1 MNLLIL
7 GMHRSGTSV
16 LGRIVTRLG
25 FYPGPEEQLMPPL
38 EENPTGFW
46 ERRDIRDINDKI
58 LKLHDSSWD
67 CPTKNFPTRSKLP
80 KELSHNI
87 ATILSRMESQYPY
100 FVKDPR
106 ISLTGNYWFSKYS
119 RFLPILAIR
128 NPIEVAHSLK
138 KRNSLPLELGLA
150 LWEKYTISALQVL
163 GRKKYFIYDYNSFIS
178 DPNATIN
185 NLLNEFKR
193 LNIQVSPVSIKALVS
208 LVDIRLKRNDY
219 RKNASGP
226 YKYYTDLYEKIITR
240 KSIKAPSRKFS
251 VRSARV
257 IELYKTVKKI
267 DLEIDLKNRLNKS
280 SDDLVSVESKL
291 DAASSERNSLVHK
304 VAELTEHNKALSEQ
318 LHQSEKAKLD
328 LEQQSSDLRTK
339 LDNSLAEENSLLIR
353 VDDITKRI
361 GTVEKEKTR
370 LLDESLIQ
378 IQKLEQNA
386 SEKKRLEE
394 HREQLSQSLEK
405 AIQNNAG
412 LKASNKEL
420 RQSLEKS
427 TQNNLGLEAS
437 NKELHQSLEKTTQ
450 NNLGLEASNKRL
462 HQSLEKTTQNNLGLE
477 ASNKELHQS
486 LEKTTQN
493 NLGLEA
499 SNKELD
505 QALNES
511 NRYSTK
517 IQANCDQ
524 LNDQIEV
531 FSKRYRELEV
541 KYLDTSEKLVQQSI
555 VLENLNTKNGLLSVD
570 LSKLNKIVEERVR
583 SLNDLKLENQALTN
597 QYLDSK
603 NELLEL
609 RMQLQASKLLNEQ
622 LSKSDSF
629 HRSSIKSHL
638 KQIESL
644 ERENSKLN
652 EYTVIDS
659 EKRITLENTN
669 RLLQNRILYYQIK
682 DKINGTSLEN
692 SKPPYDTIDISDCDT
707 LKRGLLSVFINSYD
721 DFNSLRVFFDSIVTS
736 FLESH
741 FTVRKLIKRIDN
753 LTIEKDD
760 LFSNMKKIEVTNQ
773 KLNHEFSIQ
782 TETIQS
788 LEKQLNKVLEQAK
801 FEHDKVKAMQKKFY
815 NGKMIHLYYFSRNIF
830 RLKEK

>member
-16 LGRIVTRLG
+16 LGRIITRLG

-100 FVKDPR
+100 FIKDPR

-138 KRNSLPLELGLA
+138 NRNSLPLELGLA

-178 DPNATIN
+178 DPSATIN

-193 LNIQVSPVSIKALVS
+193 LNIQVSPVSIKELVS
-208 LVDIRLKRNDY
+208 LVDIRLKRNNY

-226 YKYYTDLYEKIITR
+226 YKYYTDLYEKIIAR
-240 KSIKAPSRKFS
+240 DSIKAPSRKLS
-251 VRSARV
+251 VRSAKV
-257 IELYKTVKKI
+257 IDLYKTIKKI
-267 DLEIDLKNRLNKS
+267 DLEIDLKNRLDKS
-280 SDDLVSVESKL
+280 NEALVSVKSKYEEV
-291 DAASSERNSLVHK
+291 SSERNSLAQK
-304 VAELTEHNKALSEQ
+304 VAELTKQNEALFEKF
-318 LHQSEKAKLD
+318 HQSEKSKLD

-339 LDNSLAEENSLLIR
+339 LDSSLAEENSLLIR
-353 VDDITKRI
+353 VDDVTKRI
-361 GTVEKEKTR
+361 ETVEKEKTR

-378 IQKLEQNA
+378 IQKLEQSA
-386 SEKKRLEE
+386 TEKNRLEE

-405 AIQNNAG
+405 AIQNNV
-412 LKASNKEL
+412 
-420 RQSLEKS
+420 R
-427 TQNNLGLEAS
+427 LEAS
-437 NKELHQSLEKTTQ
+437 NKELHQSLEKALK
-450 NNLGLEASNKRL
+450 NNERLETCNK
-462 HQSLEKTTQNNLGLE
+462 K
-477 ASNKELHQS
+477 
-486 LEKTTQN
+486 
-493 NLGLEA
+493 
-499 SNKELD
+499 LD
-505 QALNES
+505 QSLNES
-511 NRYSTK
+511 NRCSVK
-517 IQANCDQ
+517 IQENCDQ

-531 FSKRYRELEV
+531 FSKRYMELEV
-541 KYLDTSEKLVQQSI
+541 KYLNTSEKLIHQSI
-555 VLENLNTKNGLLSVD
+555 VMENLNTKNGLLSDD
-570 LSKLNKIVEERVR
+570 LSKLNKIVEEGVR
-583 SLNDLKLENQALTN
+583 ALNDLKLEKQALTN
-597 QYLDSK
+597 RYLDSE

-609 RMQLQASKLLNEQ
+609 KMHLQASKLLNEQ

-638 KQIESL
+638 EQIESI
-644 ERENSKLN
+644 ERENRKLN
-652 EYTVIDS
+652 EYTVIVS
-659 EKRITLENTN
+659 ERRITQENEN
-669 RLLQNRILYYQIK
+669 RSLRNQILYYQIK
-682 DKINGTSLEN
+682 DKINGTSFGN
-692 SKPPYDTIDISDCDT
+692 PKPLYDSIDLSDCDT
-707 LKRGLLSVFINSYD
+707 LKRELLSVFTNSYD

-753 LTIEKDD
+753 LSIENDA
-760 LFSNMKKIEVTNQ
+760 LFSNMKNIEITNQ
-773 KLNHEFSIQ
+773 KLNHEFSVQ
-782 TETIQS
+782 TNTIQS

-815 NGKMIHLYYFSRNIF
+815 KGKTIHLYYFCRNIF

>member
-437 NKELHQSLEKTTQ
+437 NKEL
-450 NNLGLEASNKRL
+450 
-462 HQSLEKTTQNNLGLE
+462 
-477 ASNKELHQS
+477 
-486 LEKTTQN
+486 
-493 NLGLEA
+493 
-499 SNKELD
+499 D

>member
-1 MNLLIL
+1 
-7 GMHRSGTSV
+7 
-16 LGRIVTRLG
+16 
-25 FYPGPEEQLMPPL
+25 
-38 EENPTGFW
+38 
-46 ERRDIRDINDKI
+46 
-58 LKLHDSSWD
+58 
-67 CPTKNFPTRSKLP
+67 
-80 KELSHNI
+80 
-87 ATILSRMESQYPY
+87 
-100 FVKDPR
+100 
-106 ISLTGNYWFSKYS
+106 
-119 RFLPILAIR
+119 
-128 NPIEVAHSLK
+128 
-138 KRNSLPLELGLA
+138 
-150 LWEKYTISALQVL
+150 
-163 GRKKYFIYDYNSFIS
+163 
-178 DPNATIN
+178 
-185 NLLNEFKR
+185 
-193 LNIQVSPVSIKALVS
+193 
-208 LVDIRLKRNDY
+208 
-219 RKNASGP
+219 
-226 YKYYTDLYEKIITR
+226 
-240 KSIKAPSRKFS
+240 
-251 VRSARV
+251 
-257 IELYKTVKKI
+257 
-267 DLEIDLKNRLNKS
+267 
-280 SDDLVSVESKL
+280 
-291 DAASSERNSLVHK
+291 
-304 VAELTEHNKALSEQ
+304 
-318 LHQSEKAKLD
+318 
-328 LEQQSSDLRTK
+328 
-339 LDNSLAEENSLLIR
+339 
-353 VDDITKRI
+353 
-361 GTVEKEKTR
+361 
-370 LLDESLIQ
+370 
-378 IQKLEQNA
+378 
-386 SEKKRLEE
+386 
-394 HREQLSQSLEK
+394 
-405 AIQNNAG
+405 
-412 LKASNKEL
+412 
-420 RQSLEKS
+420 
-427 TQNNLGLEAS
+427 
-437 NKELHQSLEKTTQ
+437 
-450 NNLGLEASNKRL
+450 
-462 HQSLEKTTQNNLGLE
+462 
-477 ASNKELHQS
+477 
-486 LEKTTQN
+486 TTQN

-753 LTIEKDD
+753 LTI
-760 LFSNMKKIEVTNQ
+760 
-773 KLNHEFSIQ
+773 
-782 TETIQS
+782 
-788 LEKQLNKVLEQAK
+788 
-801 FEHDKVKAMQKKFY
+801 
-815 NGKMIHLYYFSRNIF
+815 
-830 RLKEK
+830 